1 MNPEGADSSETGTAE
16 HSSSAVDSLFLEL
29 HPKALHANLI
39 AGVIRVLIVLPLVG
53 TVTLTIAQ
61 GLNLPALPRG
71 VIVGATILFALW
83 YAVSKLFWP
92 FLSHSRTSYRV
103 DEDGLQIRKGVLWRS
118 HVFIARTRI
127 QHTDVAQGP
136 IQRRFGLG
144 DLWVH
149 TAGAANSRARLS
161 GIALEEASRLRDLLT
176 DRE

>member
-1 MNPEGADSSETGTAE
+1 MNPQSVDSPETGTAE
-16 HSSSAVDSLFLEL
+16 YSSSADDSLFLEL

-53 TVTLTIAQ
+53 AVTLSIAQ
-61 GLNLPALPRG
+61 GLNLPALPRC
-71 VIVGATILFALW
+71 VIVGSAILFALW
-83 YAVSKLFWP
+83 YAVRKLFWP
-92 FLSHSRTSYRV
+92 FPSHSRTSYRV
-103 DEDGLQIRKGVLWRS
+103 DEDGLQIRQGVLWRS
-118 HVFIARTRI
+118 HVFVGTARI

-144 DLWVH
+144 ELWVH
-149 TAGAANSRARLS
+149 TAGAAHSRTCLG